1 MLEAM
6 IGSIL
11 GSFFY
16 ENVEFFKTVKEQ
28 RERGYKWEFNI
39 KERNPDVP
47 AIPLIRE
54 DTGKETVIWVLQ
66 K

>member
-47 AIPLIRE
+47 AIPLQY
-54 DTGKETVIWVLQ
+54 DNGKEKVIWVLE

>member
-16 ENVEFFKTVKEQ
+16 DNVEFFKTVKEQ
-28 RERGYKWEFNI
+28 REQGYKWEFHY
-39 KERNPDVP
+39 KDRNKDVP
-47 AIPLIRE
+47 AIPIKYE
-54 DTGKETVIWVLQ
+54 NGSEKVIWVL
-66 K
+66 KK

>member
-16 ENVEFFKTVKEQ
+16 ENVEFFNTVKEQ
-28 RERGYKWEFNI
+28 REQGYKWEFNI
-39 KERNPDVP
+39 KERNPNVP
-47 AIPLIRE
+47 AIPFKYDDGTE
-54 DTGKETVIWVLQ
+54 KVIWVLQ

>member
-16 ENVEFFKTVKEQ
+16 ENVEFFKTVKDQ
-28 RERGYKWEFNI
+28 REQGYKWEFNI
-39 KERNPDVP
+39 KKRNPDVP
-47 AIPLIRE
+47 AIPLQY
-54 DTGKETVIWVLQ
+54 DNGKEKVIWVLE

>member
-28 RERGYKWEFNI
+28 REQGYKWEFNI
-39 KERNPDVP
+39 KERN
-47 AIPLIRE
+47 
-54 DTGKETVIWVLQ
+54 
-66 K
+66 

>member
-28 RERGYKWEFNI
+28 REQGYKWEFNI

-47 AIPLIRE
+47 AIPFKYE
-54 DTGKETVIWVLQ
+54 NGSEKVIWVLQ

>member
-16 ENVEFFKTVKEQ
+16 ENVEFFKTVKDQ
-28 RERGYKWEFNI
+28 REQGYKWEFNI

-47 AIPLIRE
+47 AIPLQYE
-54 DTGKETVIWVLQ
+54 NGEEKVIWVLE

>member
-16 ENVEFFKTVKEQ
+16 ENGEFFKTVKEQ

-47 AIPLIRE
+47 AIPFKYDDGTE
-54 DTGKETVIWVLQ
+54 KVIWVLQ

>member
-16 ENVEFFKTVKEQ
+16 ENAEFFKTVKDQ
-28 RERGYKWEFNI
+28 REQGYKWEFNI
-39 KERNPDVP
+39 KERF
-47 AIPLIRE
+47 AF
-54 DTGKETVIWVLQ
+54 TT
-66 K
+66 

>member
-1 MLEAM
+1 MLEALVISVM
-6 IGSIL
+6 

-16 ENVEFFKTVKEQ
+16 ENAEFFKTVKDQ
-28 RERGYKWEFNI
+28 REQGYKWEFNI

-47 AIPLIRE
+47 AIPLQYE
-54 DTGKETVIWVLQ
+54 NGKEKVIWVLE

>member
-28 RERGYKWEFNI
+28 RERGYKFLN
-39 KERNPDVP
+39 RD
-47 AIPLIRE
+47 
-54 DTGKETVIWVLQ
+54 Q
-66 K
+66 KFLSYPGFLEP